1 MGAKYSE
8 LKTQNAELRSL
19 MEGFAAKMK
28 LEPGSLVVFTV
39 AQKFIGVGFGLGW
52 SAMDNMSKFM
62 SQLAGGPV
70 RCMATTD
77 KNPFAVDQLDNVGR
91 AKLRALLDQL
101 DQLALP
107 SQKEAMYPKAIA
119 TPR

>member
-1 MGAKYSE
+1 MGAKYKQ
-8 LKTQNAELRSL
+8 LKEENNELRHL
-19 MEGFAAKMK
+19 MEGFAAKIK
-28 LEPGSLVVFTV
+28 LEPGSLVVFTTDR
-39 AQKFIGVGFGLGW
+39 IGAGFGYGW
-52 SAMDNMSKFM
+52 GAMDNMSKFM

-107 SQKEAMYPKAIA
+107 SQKESVMPKGIA